1 MTRRGAAIP
10 ALQTHKGPDTLLVQ
24 PVQEYRKLDT
34 RVESDR
40 DVCIVRVHGR
50 LDFGSSA
57 SFQQELEQLISARP
71 KGCIIDCAGLEYV
84 SSAGLRVFLVAARSA
99 KAQGI
104 GFAACALEPVV
115 REVFDISGFN
125 RIIDIR
131 ATVDAALTSL
141 AAAGL

>member
-1 MTRRGAAIP
+1 MP
-10 ALQTHKGPDTLLVQ
+10 ALQIRRGPDTLPGR
-24 PVQEYRKLDT
+24 PVQECRKLET
-34 RVESDR
+34 RVESAS

-71 KGCIIDCAGLEYV
+71 RGCIIDCAGLEYV
-84 SSAGLRVFLVAARSA
+84 SSAGLRVFLVAARAA

-131 ATVDAALTSL
+131 STVDAALTSL
-141 AAAGL
+141 AAPRP

>member
-1 MTRRGAAIP
+1 MP
-10 ALQTHKGPDTLLVQ
+10 ALQTRRRPDRLLTVGQ
-24 PVQEYRKLDT
+24 WEYRKLET

-57 SFQQELEQLISARP
+57 SFQQELEQLIGARP
-71 KGCIIDCAGLEYV
+71 RGCIIDCAGLEYV

-131 ATVDAALTSL
+131 PTVDAALTTL
-141 AAAGL
+141 AAPAG